1 MQFGN
6 IEIISLF
13 HSLFMFF
20 AAGDSQDTQ
29 TSAAAKGSSSTNT
42 RDPDMEDVDKFVES
56 LKYEDSQSQDVEDF
70 KDSQSLESENLL
82 GNENNLKIFSYILG
96 FFM

>member
-6 IEIISLF
+6 IEINSLF
-13 HSLFMFF
+13 HCLCFF

-29 TSAAAKGSSSTNT
+29 TQTSAAAKGSSST

-56 LKYEDSQSQDVEDF
+56 LKYEDSQSQDEEDF
-70 KDSQSLESENLL
+70 KDSQALESENLL
-82 GNENNLKIFSYILG
+82 GNENNLKIFFYILG

>member
-6 IEIISLF
+6 IAIIFLF
-13 HSLFMFF
+13 HCLCFF

-42 RDPDMEDVDKFVES
+42 RDPDMEDVDKFVAS
-56 LKYEDSQSQDVEDF
+56 LKYDSQSQDVEDF
-70 KDSQSLESENLL
+70 KDSQYLESENLL